1 MNSPDGNSGGFLRV
15 ENLRKG
21 FPKRGGT
28 LEVLKGISFT
38 LERGEMLGVV
48 GISGAGKTT
57 LLQIV
62 GTLDRPTSGTILYD
76 GQEVTAMPEEVLAGF
91 RNRNVGFVFQFHHL
105 LQEFN
110 ARENVMLPCLIAG
123 MPRDEAVRRAE
134 ELLAEVG
141 LSERWS
147 HRIGELSGGEQQRVA
162 ICRALAMGPE
172 ILLADEPTG
181 NLDKETAR
189 GVADLLGD
197 LNRKKGLSLVIV
209 THNEEL
215 AGRMH
220 RVMKIDD
227 GRIVR

>member
-1 MNSPDGNSGGFLRV
+1 MNSRAFLRV
-15 ENLRKG
+15 ENLRKE
-21 FPKRGGT
+21 FRKKGGA

-38 LERGEMLGVV
+38 LDRGETLAVV
-48 GISGAGKTT
+48 GVSGAGKTT

-62 GTLDRPTSGTILYD
+62 GTLDRATSGNVLYD
-76 GQEVTAMPEEVLAGF
+76 GQDVTSMSEWELAGF
-91 RNRNVGFVFQFHHL
+91 RNRKVGFVFQFHHL
-105 LQEFN
+105 LPEFN

-123 MPRDEAVRRAE
+123 MSRDTAREKAE
-134 ELLAEVG
+134 DLLSEVG
-141 LSERWS
+141 LGERFT
-147 HRIGELSGGEQQRVA
+147 HRIGELSGGELQRVA

-181 NLDKETAR
+181 NLDKETAL
-189 GVADLLGD
+189 GVAKILGA
-197 LNRKKGLSLVIV
+197 LNRSKNLSLVVV

-220 RVMKIDD
+220 RILKIDD